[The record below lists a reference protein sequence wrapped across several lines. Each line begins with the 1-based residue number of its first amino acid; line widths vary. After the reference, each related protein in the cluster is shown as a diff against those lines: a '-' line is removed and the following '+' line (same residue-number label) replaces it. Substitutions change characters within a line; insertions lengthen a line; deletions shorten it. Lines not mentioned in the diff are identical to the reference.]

1 MRGLWVRFPP
11 LAFALSKRPGNDGS
25 YGMAKADFLLS
36 SKGLRITMQVPASPS
51 PSTIDVRELLA
62 GNGPFGPAEVRAIAD
77 ALGTNPA
84 THRDL
89 RLTVQELQQASDLS
103 PAAAVRLGVGLYLLG
118 RCSEAV
124 AALKSGD
131 GSALALY
138 ALGLAQAALGGSKEA
153 CESFEASRTAG
164 YPAAACTAAIANA
177 LRAAG
182 QLDEA
187 SRALDA
193 ATADEQASADF
204 LAARGALLVEQSGPT
219 EEAFAVLNQAVAAD
233 SGQPLALFYLG
244 ILHDRVGNDD
254 EAIESY
260 QRSLQRYPATV
271 GGLMNLGL
279 LYEDRDD
286 FAKAQECYRRILDGL
301 PLEAP
306 GRERAI
312 SRAQLFLK
320 DSSASGDHLLDEQ
333 EQRQRDRL
341 EQVLALPVSD
351 FELSVRSRNCLAKMG
366 IQTLGDLARTSEAEV
381 LASKNFGETSLVE
394 IKDMLA
400 SRGLTLG
407 QLAEST
413 VAVEAS
419 APIDEPIGEET
430 EIHGMPVT
438 ELNLSVRAR
447 KCTTKLGITTI
458 GELVRRTAEDL
469 MECKN
474 FGVTSLNEVRERL
487 AERGLKLRG
496 E

>member
-1 MRGLWVRFPP
+1 
-11 LAFALSKRPGNDGS
+11 
-25 YGMAKADFLLS
+25 
-36 SKGLRITMQVPASPS
+36 MQAPASPGS
-51 PSTIDVRELLA
+51 STIDVRELLA
-62 GNGPFGPAEVRAIAD
+62 GNGPFGPVEVRAIAD
-77 ALGTNPA
+77 ALGTHPA
-84 THRDL
+84 IHRDL
-89 RLTVQELQQASDLS
+89 RLTVQDLQQAGDMS
-103 PAAAVRLGVGLYLLG
+103 PAAAVRLGVGLFLLG
-118 RCSEAV
+118 RSSEAV
-124 AALKSGD
+124 AALKLGD

-138 ALGLAQAALGGSKEA
+138 VIGLAQVALGASIEA
-153 CESFEASRTAG
+153 RESFEAARTAG

-177 LRAAG
+177 LRTAG

-187 SRALDA
+187 RSVLDA
-193 ATADEQASADF
+193 ATADEQSSAEF
-204 LAARGALLVEQSGPT
+204 LASLGAVLVEQEGPT
-219 EEAFAVLNQAVAAD
+219 EEAFSVLNSAIQSD

-244 ILHDRVGNDD
+244 VIHDRVGNDD
-254 EAIESY
+254 EAVESY

-271 GGLMNLGL
+271 GALMNLGL

-286 FAKAQECYRRILDGL
+286 FANAQKCYRQILDGL

-306 GRERAI
+306 GRDQAI

-320 DSSASGDHLLDEQ
+320 DSTASGDQLLDEQ
-333 EQRQRDRL
+333 QQRNRDRL
-341 EQVLALPVSD
+341 EQVLSLPVSD

-366 IQTLGDLARTSEAEV
+366 IQTLGDLVRTSESEV

-394 IKDMLA
+394 IKEMLA

-407 QLAEST
+407 QLAESSM
-413 VAVEAS
+413 AVEVS
-419 APIDEPIGEET
+419 APIEEPLGEET
-430 EIHGMPVT
+430 EIHGLPIT

-447 KCTTKLGITTI
+447 KCTTKLGINTI

-487 AERGLKLRG
+487 VERGLKLRG

>member
-1 MRGLWVRFPP
+1 
-11 LAFALSKRPGNDGS
+11 
-25 YGMAKADFLLS
+25 
-36 SKGLRITMQVPASPS
+36 MQSPASPR
-51 PSTIDVRELLA
+51 PATIDVRELLA
-62 GNGPFGPAEVRAIAD
+62 GNGPFGPNEVQAIAE
-77 ALGTNPA
+77 ALGTTPA

-89 RLTVQELQQASDLS
+89 RLTVQDLKQTDGLS
-103 PAAAVRLGVGLYLLG
+103 PAASVRLGVGLYLLG
-118 RCSEAV
+118 RSSEAV

-138 ALGLAQAALGGSKEA
+138 ALGLAQAALAATEDAKS
-153 CESFEASRTAG
+153 SFEAARTAG

-177 LRAAG
+177 LRSAG
-182 QLDEA
+182 QLADA
-187 SRALDA
+187 AAVLDA
-193 ATADEQASADF
+193 AAADEQGTADV
-204 LAARGALLVEQSGPT
+204 LAARGAVLVEQSGPAN
-219 EEAFAVLNQAVAAD
+219 EAFALLNKALETDA
-233 SGQPLALFYLG
+233 GQPLALFYLG
-244 ILHDRVGNDD
+244 VLHDKLGDDD
-254 EAIESY
+254 EAIDCY

-306 GRERAI
+306 GRDEAFA
-312 SRAQLFLK
+312 RAQLFLK
-320 DSSASGDHLLDEQ
+320 DSAASGDHLLDEQ

-341 EQVLALPVSD
+341 EQVLTLPVSD

-366 IQTLGDLARTSEAEV
+366 ILTLGDLTRTSEAEV

-394 IKDMLA
+394 IKEMLA
-400 SRGLTLG
+400 SKGLTLG
-407 QLAEST
+407 QFAEAT
-413 VAVEAS
+413 LAVEAT
-419 APIDEPIGEET
+419 APAEEPLGEET
-430 EIHGMPVT
+430 EVHALPVT

-447 KCTTKLGITTI
+447 KCTTKLGIMTI

-487 AERGLKLRG
+487 AERGLRLRG